1 MFDDFDEFEKNHVPD
16 LYERKELYKMAA
28 EKFNEVFDESRE
40 IQEEYKRIKSS
51 PKLALLWSILTGWRF
66 KNEEINIDSL
76 PPREKITALMLKMC
90 PEKLVLDNCWK
101 SNIIEAIEMKT
112 DKDAFNATAD
122 CAILI
127 AELDLVTDK
136 DFQKK
141 ILSYKDKYDDRI
153 ANNGMRCYQ
162 GYIIN
167 HLMLKKWVD
176 ETYVETFWKVWINEE
191 IEKLEKEPLPEK

>member
-1 MFDDFDEFEKNHVPD
+1 
-16 LYERKELYKMAA
+16 
-28 EKFNEVFDESRE
+28 
-40 IQEEYKRIKSS
+40 
-51 PKLALLWSILTGWRF
+51 
-66 KNEEINIDSL
+66 
-76 PPREKITALMLKMC
+76 
-90 PEKLVLDNCWK
+90 
-101 SNIIEAIEMKT
+101 MKT

-141 ILSYKDKYDDRI
+141 ILSYKDKFDDRI

-176 ETYVETFWKVWINEE
+176 ETYVGTFWKVWINDE